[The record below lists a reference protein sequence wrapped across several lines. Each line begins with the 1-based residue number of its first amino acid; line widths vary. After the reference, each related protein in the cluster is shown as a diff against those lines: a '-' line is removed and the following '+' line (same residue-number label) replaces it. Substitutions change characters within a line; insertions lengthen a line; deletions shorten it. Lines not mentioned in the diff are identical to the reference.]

1 MSILVTGGTGYIGS
15 HTVVELISKGDKVVI
30 VDNLAPRKMRGF
42 ISEGMVLSADT
53 PDGGAQV
60 IFVDDMT
67 PGCKVR

>member
-1 MSILVTGGTGYIGS
+1 
-15 HTVVELISKGDKVVI
+15 
-30 VDNLAPRKMRGF
+30 MRGF

-60 IFVDDMT
+60 IFVDEMT